1 MSDNIIPLS
10 GLTTKLDIPADAVLG
25 GATGKLAD
33 AVLIGWD
40 KEGEFYVA
48 SSLASGAE
56 TLLLLEKAKQRLMEM
71 L

>member
-1 MSDNIIPLS
+1 MANNIIPLR
-10 GLTTKLDIPADAVLG
+10 GLTTTLDIPVDAVLG
-25 GATGKLAD
+25 GATGRLTD

-56 TLLLLEKAKQRLMEM
+56 TLLLLEKAKKLLMEIV
-71 L
+71 

>member
-1 MSDNIIPLS
+1 MTDNIIPLR
-10 GLTTKLDIPADAVLG
+10 GLTTTLDIPVDAVLG
-25 GATGKLAD
+25 GATGRLTD

-56 TLLLLEKAKQRLMEM
+56 TLLLLEKAKKLLMEIV
-71 L
+71 

>member
-1 MSDNIIPLS
+1 MSHNVIPMRGLS
-10 GLTTKLDIPADAVLG
+10 TTLDIPVDTVLV
-25 GATGKLAD
+25 GATGRLTD

-40 KEGEFYVA
+40 KDGEFYIA

-56 TLLLLEKAKQRLMEM
+56 TLLLLEKAKKSLMER